1 MNKVLYQFCE
11 MLVDIAKS
19 EKPLYKKDLSFNQ
32 NVAIMFLIQDAPF
45 TQTTKD
51 IMTEQ
56 YINNTARADILAK
69 VIIAEIKGF
78 MSKRG

>member
-1 MNKVLYQFCE
+1 M
-11 MLVDIAKS
+11 MVDVAKS
-19 EKPLYKKDLSFNQ
+19 EKPLYKKDLSFDQ

-69 VIIAEIKGF
+69 VIIAEIKGI

>member
-1 MNKVLYQFCE
+1 
-11 MLVDIAKS
+11 
-19 EKPLYKKDLSFNQ
+19 
-32 NVAIMFLIQDAPF
+32 MFLIQDAPF
-45 TQTTKD
+45 TQTTKE

-69 VIIAEIKGF
+69 VIIAEIKGI